1 LGNLTYFFHAKQGK
15 SCKRTKISRF
25 KALFFFRWV
34 LYRLKGRKRAYG
46 LENGQKQ
53 DLKHKIMKQFKV
65 ELVYCGLKTTL
76 DLRRVVA
83 VSRPKSGKF
92 LIYFENAVWS
102 VNESEFEN
110 VYNAWMAL

>member
-1 LGNLTYFFHAKQGK
+1 MKKY
-15 SCKRTKISRF
+15 KIEF
-25 KALFFFRWV
+25 G
-34 LYRLKGRKRAYG
+34 YKG
-46 LENGQKQ
+46 
-53 DLKHKIMKQFKV
+53 I
-65 ELVYCGLKTTL
+65 KTTV

-110 VYNAWMAL
+110 VYNVWMAL

>member
-1 LGNLTYFFHAKQGK
+1 MKKYKIEFEYLG
-15 SCKRTKISRF
+15 I
-25 KALFFFRWV
+25 
-34 LYRLKGRKRAYG
+34 
-46 LENGQKQ
+46 
-53 DLKHKIMKQFKV
+53 
-65 ELVYCGLKTTL
+65 KTTV

-83 VSRPKSGKF
+83 VSRPKGGKF

>member
-1 LGNLTYFFHAKQGK
+1 MKKY
-15 SCKRTKISRF
+15 KIEF
-25 KALFFFRWV
+25 D
-34 LYRLKGRKRAYG
+34 YMG
-46 LENGQKQ
+46 
-53 DLKHKIMKQFKV
+53 I
-65 ELVYCGLKTTL
+65 KTTV
-76 DLRRVVA
+76 DLRRVEA